1 MFDAVLHLLLESWQS
16 VLTALRAL
24 LPIAAL
30 FFVIGLLVKGTKIL
44 TDMRQAA
51 GETGLNLQFVLFNLL
66 VVGAIAAP
74 VAQALVWLFVSQGW
88 SLVDRDL
95 WLALPTPAVVVIGVV
110 IGDFVGYWRH
120 RLEHTRLFW
129 PGHAIHHSDT
139 HATWLTSE
147 RIHPLNRLLT
157 FVLDNGVLLL
167 LGLPAEAIIAN
178 GMVRK
183 NYGYLLHADLPWTFG
198 PLGAVFVS
206 PAMHRWHHATERA
219 AHDTNFAIVF
229 SVFDRLFGTL
239 RVPGPCD
246 APLGVT
252 DPIPPGFAGHLGYPF
267 LAQAYRQDGATLG
280 ASSGGS
286 SRPSGRTGG
295 KAPSAHGP
303 APAA

>member
-1 MFDAVLHLLLESWQS
+1 MFDFVLQLFVDSWQAVLAAVQS
-16 VLTALRAL
+16 L

-30 FFVIGLLVKGTKIL
+30 FLLIGLLVKGPQVL
-44 TDMRQAA
+44 TDMRHAA
-51 GETGLNLQFVLFNLL
+51 AETGLNLQFVLFNLL
-66 VVGAIAAP
+66 VVGAISAP
-74 VAQALVWLFVSQGW
+74 VAQALVWVFVSQGW

-95 WLALPTPAVVVIGVV
+95 WESLPLMAVVIVGVV

-120 RLEHTRLFW
+120 RLEHTWLFW

-157 FVLDNGVLLL
+157 FVLDNGLLLL

-206 PAMHRWHHATERA
+206 PAMHRWHHASDRA

-229 SVFDRLFGTL
+229 SIFDRLFGTL
-239 RVPGPCD
+239 RVPGPCA

-252 DPIPPGFAGHLGYPF
+252 DPIPAGFAGHLGYPF
-267 LAQAYRQDGATLG
+267 SARAYRQDCATAV

-286 SRPSGRTGG
+286 AHPSAHTGG
-295 KAPSAHGP
+295 TAPSAH
-303 APAA
+303 APAQ